1 MAVPVI
7 DMKKMLNGEEREV
20 TMAKIQNACQE
31 WGFFQ
36 LLNHG
41 IPHALLDRVKEL
53 FKEHYK
59 NSMDA
64 EFQKSEIVGM
74 LESAVSQ
81 GKNFGTAKIDAD
93 WETGFF
99 LQDETYDTVSP
110 PLPTNLK
117 ETMKEFS
124 EEVKILAERILDIIC
139 ENLGLEKGYLKE
151 AIAGGNGD
159 GKAPFFG
166 IKMAHYPPCPRP
178 ELADGLRPHL
188 DAGGVILLLQDDE
201 VGGLQVL
208 KDGTWFDVEPIRHAI
223 VIDIGDQLEVMTN
236 GKCKSMWHR
245 VLAKKDA
252 NRMSV
257 AAFYN
262 PSTNAEVF
270 PAPQLIMKATEQNGN
285 ENDINNMNAQSGY
298 SYPKFVSKDYMKV
311 YGEQKFLEREPRF
324 EAMRALCS
332 LK

>member
-7 DMKKMLNGEEREV
+7 DMKKLQNGEEREV

-41 IPHALLDRVKEL
+41 IPHALLDRVKDL
-53 FKEHYK
+53 FKEYYK

-74 LESAVSQ
+74 LESAASE
-81 GKNFGTAKIDAD
+81 GKNFSTMKIDAD

-139 ENLGLEKGYLKE
+139 ENLGLEKGYLKV
-151 AIAGGNGD
+151 ALAGGNG
-159 GKAPFFG
+159 KANAPFFG
-166 IKMAHYPPCPRP
+166 IKMAHYPPCPTP
-178 ELADGLRPHL
+178 GLVDGLRAHL

-245 VLAKKDA
+245 VLSKEDA

-270 PAPQLIMKATEQNGN
+270 PAPRLV
-285 ENDINNMNAQSGY
+285 NNTNAKSGY

-324 EAMRALCS
+324 EAMRTLYS